1 MTLIDWVR
9 ARPFAVPTPPEM
21 RLHDVQWQNEAEM
34 NGSAISNR
42 TPPHQQLPRIG
53 MSWRLAGGTARDAG
67 VGLAAVAALGGEL
80 HLAAAAAAFERDLGV
95 VLLLLVEGDLVVAL
109 LEPLVPLVVEL
120 VEVFRG
126 PSLDD
131 HRRPCLLGLD
141 ERHVAGDGEVGR

>member
-67 VGLAAVAALGGEL
+67 VGLAAVAALGG
-80 HLAAAAAAFERDLGV
+80 